1 MLSVKRISLQ
11 IVTLVLVTQVSAF
24 AQDLFCGPPGIF
36 VAGSERQRDTEGEE
50 EIETDRDSF
59 TPATSVVGRGQ
70 LILESA
76 YTFIDNPAV
85 PETHS
90 LPELVARYGI
100 SDNIELR
107 FGYNYELGGSGNP
120 VSGNIPSDTEG
131 STELEREANLLYGTK
146 VWLTEQDEW
155 LPTSSI
161 IVQGFTPVHGESTD
175 TQVSTTYVFGWQLS
189 NDWQWDS
196 AIRYGTGSLE
206 EDRFSTWSPSTVV
219 KIPVGEKWKIHAE
232 YFSVSTS
239 GRETESSQHFFSPG
253 AHYLLTR
260 NLEIGLRVGWGL
272 NEQAP
277 DFFSN
282 VGGGIR
288 F

>member
-1 MLSVKRISLQ
+1 MKLFQQICLQ
-11 IVTLVLVTQVSAF
+11 SAAILFLMEGVSF
-24 AQDLFCGPPGIF
+24 AQDSFAVLREPLIATRSLPSGM
-36 VAGSERQRDTEGEE
+36 AD

-59 TPATSVVGRGQ
+59 TPATGVVGFRR
-70 LILESA
+70 LVLESA
-76 YTFIDNPAV
+76 YTFIDNRDV

-90 LPELVARYGI
+90 LPELVARYGVCE
-100 SDNIELR
+100 NVEFR
-107 FGYNYELGGSGNP
+107 FGYNYEVGGAGNP
-120 VSGNIPSDTEG
+120 VTGNIPDDSED
-131 STELEREANLLYGTK
+131 SAELEREANVLYGTK
-146 VWLTEQDEW
+146 VLLTEQDDW

-161 IVQGFTPVHGESTD
+161 IVQGFTPVSGKSTD
-175 TQVSTTYVFGWQLS
+175 TQLSATYVFGWQLS
-189 NDWQWDS
+189 NDWEWDS
-196 AIRYGTGSLE
+196 AIRYGTGSFE
-206 EDRFSTWSPSTVV
+206 QDHFNTWSPSTVI

-253 AHYLLTR
+253 AHYLITR
-260 NLEIGLRVGWGL
+260 NLEIGIRVGWAL

-277 DFFSN
+277 NFFSN